1 MAPAAQG
8 DAEVPVP
15 APNFSVTGPAAKTA
29 IDQPEEV
36 PIAAPIISVT
46 GGAPPPSKDKIEL
59 PDAHDPVTG
68 SGRWLYETKL
78 GEGGLAVVFQAWDTK
93 GGLGQVAVKVLK
105 KHSKAHARH
114 AFAMHRESQW
124 SLQRLHN
131 HSDPRYS
138 ESHASLFARY
148 LEDHTGF
155 TDLGPSDFEERRK
168 EYESPK
174 FDWLKHRIILPGKP
188 YVVMELA
195 RGETLQTAMDR
206 EYRPAKVHDPPCLSQ
221 MEKHDVILQCIMAL
235 EYLERFCLIHR
246 DFRGCNMQLIARRKD
261 PAPCKLK
268 ILDLG
273 VMISAEVGMEKNCN
287 MAVQAFRR
295 RGETEEQRKRYDW
308 LPWEVRGA
316 CDDLKGPVY
325 NFDQPGHA
333 FDTFSLGVLILHLLV
348 GKSEAR
354 QILESLK
361 DHPERMLDASCIG
374 IPRELLTGLLSEAVN
389 RPRPQEVAKEM
400 IPVTPRADTGSETK
414 AQTPSKTAEV
424 VPSRRRSRS
433 IARAHV
439 VSHTTTKVTTKAEE
453 SISDSEEDEV
463 VVVAVVPPTAAPVRA
478 ASPVAVPVQVQTE
491 EKGRIEHP
499 PEGVTAAIDPQ
510 PPREISPGSTAKE
523 PPPPNKSRSREKPPE
538 VEPPPKRPKRAKAKA
553 AKDASRSRS
562 RSKSESPAP
571 RRKRAKAKVAK
582 KAARTGS
589 PAKSVDARSS
599 PRSQSRGRRTSDSSP
614 RRKKAKA
621 KAAKKAVRNGSRAKS
636 SANSSPPRRRKRAKS
651 AKAASGARSASRAM
665 SAKAASPVRSAS
677 RAQSAKPEAAAA
689 SASPARAPKEE
700 LAVPAPARST
710 SRAKSVPAEAAQ
722 TARPPKADREPVASA
737 RSREDSTAR
746 KKRQR
751 RERAR
756 ALLVETGEMSTT
768 AAPASEAGGKV
779 PDEAVAAVPQEAG
792 PQPTHPQEASV
803 ARPPAEGEPGQADA
817 PSSVLEHL
825 RRQKEQELER
835 ERQREDERK
844 ERAAKEA
851 AEKERRTQQQAQ
863 QADLQHQQALR
874 LQQQQQQQMLAMQ
887 AERMFQGPAAFGGPP
902 LAQFAPCVPMMFGM
916 QGMMQPGMMVQQPAA
931 LPGRGM
937 QGPPPGSASL
947 PPAPPGIIP
956 GGVQKAAPPKPLPP
970 SGLPPQQVRQAA
982 PAGPLRGEVNGLS
995 MSDPRALMAAAAAQL
1010 LKQQA
1015 GGS

>member
-1 MAPAAQG
+1 
-8 DAEVPVP
+8 E
-15 APNFSVTGPAAKTA
+15 
-29 IDQPEEV
+29 I

-46 GGAPPPSKDKIEL
+46 GGAAPPSKDKIEL

-131 HSDPRYS
+131 NSDPRYS

-174 FDWLKHRIILPGKP
+174 FDWSKNRIILPGKP

-206 EYRPAKVHDPPCLSQ
+206 EYRPAKAHDPPCLSQ

-400 IPVTPRADTGSETK
+400 IPVTPRDAGSETK
-414 AQTPSKTAEV
+414 VQTPAKTAAV
-424 VPSRRRSRS
+424 VSKRRRSRS

-439 VSHTTTKVTTKAEE
+439 VSHTTTKVTTKADE
-453 SISDSEEDEV
+453 SISDSEDDEV

-478 ASPVAVPVQVQTE
+478 ASPAAVPVQ
-491 EKGRIEHP
+491 
-499 PEGVTAAIDPQ
+499 
-510 PPREISPGSTAKE
+510 
-523 PPPPNKSRSREKPPE
+523 
-538 VEPPPKRPKRAKAKA
+538 
-553 AKDASRSRS
+553 
-562 RSKSESPAP
+562 
-571 RRKRAKAKVAK
+571 
-582 KAARTGS
+582 
-589 PAKSVDARSS
+589 
-599 PRSQSRGRRTSDSSP
+599 
-614 RRKKAKA
+614 
-621 KAAKKAVRNGSRAKS
+621 
-636 SANSSPPRRRKRAKS
+636 
-651 AKAASGARSASRAM
+651 
-665 SAKAASPVRSAS
+665 
-677 RAQSAKPEAAAA
+677 
-689 SASPARAPKEE
+689 
-700 LAVPAPARST
+700 
-710 SRAKSVPAEAAQ
+710 
-722 TARPPKADREPVASA
+722 
-737 RSREDSTAR
+737 
-746 KKRQR
+746 
-751 RERAR
+751 
-756 ALLVETGEMSTT
+756 
-768 AAPASEAGGKV
+768 
-779 PDEAVAAVPQEAG
+779 
-792 PQPTHPQEASV
+792 
-803 ARPPAEGEPGQADA
+803 
-817 PSSVLEHL
+817 
-825 RRQKEQELER
+825 
-835 ERQREDERK
+835 
-844 ERAAKEA
+844 
-851 AEKERRTQQQAQ
+851 
-863 QADLQHQQALR
+863 
-874 LQQQQQQQMLAMQ
+874 
-887 AERMFQGPAAFGGPP
+887 
-902 LAQFAPCVPMMFGM
+902 
-916 QGMMQPGMMVQQPAA
+916 
-931 LPGRGM
+931 
-937 QGPPPGSASL
+937 
-947 PPAPPGIIP
+947 
-956 GGVQKAAPPKPLPP
+956 
-970 SGLPPQQVRQAA
+970 
-982 PAGPLRGEVNGLS
+982 
-995 MSDPRALMAAAAAQL
+995 
-1010 LKQQA
+1010 
-1015 GGS
+1015 